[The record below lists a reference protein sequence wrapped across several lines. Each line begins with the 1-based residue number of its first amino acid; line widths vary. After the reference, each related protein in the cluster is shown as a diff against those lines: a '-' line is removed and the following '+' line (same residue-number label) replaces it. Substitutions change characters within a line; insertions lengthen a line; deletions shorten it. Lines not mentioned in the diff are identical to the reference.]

1 MFVCACVS
9 IYIYIYIYIYIF
21 GIYIL
26 RFIVMRGV
34 IKIMGFM
41 LVKLVFRSWTVMLDS
56 IDMNLFFIK
65 QSIL

>member
-9 IYIYIYIYIYIF
+9 IYIYIYIYIF